1 MTMLAT
7 SFNKVTFNLLM
18 FQCDFNFK
26 VDGGVSLEI
35 FLKEKVCVQLRN
47 IRDVPTYHIG
57 SPDIIGSRMSQYDL

>member
-1 MTMLAT
+1 
-7 SFNKVTFNLLM
+7 M